1 MKDKKRKEV
10 HLSADVIEAL
20 EKRAKQ
26 FNRKLKNHME
36 TVLIN
41 DSKKQ
46 VKEFK

>member
-1 MKDKKRKEV
+1 MKEKKRKEV
-10 HLSADVIEAL
+10 HLNSDVIEAL

-41 DSKKQ
+41 DSKKN
-46 VKEFK
+46 KEDR